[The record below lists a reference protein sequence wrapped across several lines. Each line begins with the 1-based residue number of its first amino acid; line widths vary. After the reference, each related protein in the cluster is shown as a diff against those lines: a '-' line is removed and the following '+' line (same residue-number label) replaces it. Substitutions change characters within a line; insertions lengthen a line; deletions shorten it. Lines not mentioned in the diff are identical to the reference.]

1 MNTNKER
8 DKKEREFN
16 ALPSVLLPLTTQ
28 TQAQHKQRQLG
39 FDLRKEIE
47 ETEPETRGNEREPTD
62 PGAAYC
68 CLCGAYMY
76 WNLPW

>member
-1 MNTNKER
+1 VNTNEET

-16 ALPSVLLPLTTQ
+16 ALPSVLLPLLATQ

-47 ETEPETRGNEREPTD
+47 ANS
-62 PGAAYC
+62 
-68 CLCGAYMY
+68 
-76 WNLPW
+76 

>member
-1 MNTNKER
+1 M
-8 DKKEREFN
+8 FN
-16 ALPSVLLPLTTQ
+16 ALPSVLLPLATQ

-68 CLCGAYMY
+68 ILLIMCLYVLLGTCLGSG
-76 WNLPW
+76 

>member
-1 MNTNKER
+1 MNTNEER

-16 ALPSVLLPLTTQ
+16 ALPSVLLPLATQ

-68 CLCGAYMY
+68 
-76 WNLPW
+76 